1 MVAGFPEC
9 PFILASMM
17 IQVGTGAL
25 YGCPSHTQG
34 KEGWQLLGMGCE
46 AEDCTWWPF
55 PMLLTG
61 EEIPEHQDVN
71 PGDISNIH

>member
-1 MVAGFPEC
+1 MALVWVSKPYTRQRGVAIAGD
-9 PFILASMM
+9 
-17 IQVGTGAL
+17 
-25 YGCPSHTQG
+25 
-34 KEGWQLLGMGCE
+34 GCE